1 MNFLLVNLTEEVRN
15 RATPQLYATI
25 YQETNNTCLYG
36 VCHYC
41 SPADP
46 VCGVG
51 DILEGSLI
59 LWLPSYLKLM
69 KHRHP
74 WQRTYKRNK
83 LALWETDSS
92 YCDKV
97 FHADKFFL
105 CLFVNLLQFVEK
117 KNVFYIF

>member
-1 MNFLLVNLTEEVRN
+1 MTLICSNGMHLIQKKITATLPSFLLISSVNLSEEVRN
-15 RATPQLYATI
+15 RATPELYATI

-46 VCGVG
+46 VCGFG
-51 DILEGSLI
+51 DILEGALI
-59 LWLPSYLKLM
+59 LWLPSYLKLT

-83 LALWETDSS
+83 FALWETDTN

-97 FHADKFFL
+97 
-105 CLFVNLLQFVEK
+105 
-117 KNVFYIF
+117 